1 MGPIISELNQNVTL
15 TAPITLNGATI
26 SAVNVER
33 LIKRPIMK
41 RIVFITTELAN
52 VIVYGGEI
60 DYELHKDDDVAVLIE
75 KLKEKIAA
83 DYAA

>member
-52 VIVYGGEI
+52 VIVYDGEI